1 MGYAKPMKEEVLK
14 NYGIDI
20 TFIEPVAPGSYNE
33 VFLLQG
39 NDDKKYLLKKYGSI
53 NNFSNSALEP
63 TFRVQDA
70 VAQSGLSA
78 RIYKTKSNAYSF
90 ESNDSIFVLMEFI
103 EGKIHRHKRDVSD
116 SDWRK
121 LAVTMA
127 KIHRLLK
134 DCEVAGLP
142 GATVSFKT
150 GDFNVEKDLRDEIAK
165 QLDAVEE
172 LIGHV
177 NKLAKQPV
185 HGDPTIDNWIFTEDG
200 PVLIDWDTAM
210 NATVERDLLFFDD
223 ERTESFLKNYST
235 INSYHIDTKALK
247 YYLLTHQLSLLMTRV
262 KQCEAGKIDAKDIT
276 KYFLNLEKADDMV
289 AKFGAVV

>member
-1 MGYAKPMKEEVLK
+1 VKEDILK
-14 NYGIDI
+14 HYGIDI
-20 TFIEPVAPGSYNE
+20 VSIESVAPGSYNE

-53 NNFSNSALEP
+53 NNFNNSVLEP
-63 TFRVQDA
+63 TLRVQDY

-78 RIYKTKSNAYSF
+78 LIYKTKSKTYSF
-90 ESNDSIFVLMEFI
+90 ESDDSIFVLMEFI
-103 EGKIHRHKRDVSD
+103 EGKIHRHKRDVGD

-134 DCEVAGLP
+134 GCEVTGLP
-142 GATVSFKT
+142 EAAVSFKA

-165 QLDAVEE
+165 QLDAAEE
-172 LIGHV
+172 LSGHV
-177 NKLAKQPV
+177 SKLAKQPV
-185 HGDPTIDNWIFTEDG
+185 HGDPTIDNWVFTHDG

-223 ERTESFLKNYST
+223 ERTESFLKDYSAV
-235 INSYHIDTKALK
+235 NSYRIDTKALK
-247 YYLLTHQLSLLMTRV
+247 YYLLTHQLNLLMTRI
-262 KQCEAGKIDAKDIT
+262 KQCEAGKIDVKDIT

-289 AKFGAVV
+289 AKFGAAV